1 LTLGRFADESP
12 SQGTVI
18 IDGSEG
24 ATVQLAACCYPVPGD
39 PIAGYLGRGE
49 GLVVHTQSCG
59 VGKRLFERDSERWI
73 DVSWSDEPM
82 RLFETVVKVLVT
94 NGKGVLAQVAAA
106 ISSAE
111 TDITHIEMGDERLGE
126 TAELKL
132 KLSVRDADHLAD
144 VIRTLNRCSVVLKAE
159 RLSP

>member
-1 LTLGRFADESP
+1 
-12 SQGTVI
+12 
-18 IDGSEG
+18 
-24 ATVQLAACCYPVPGD
+24 
-39 PIAGYLGRGE
+39 
-49 GLVVHTQSCG
+49 
-59 VGKRLFERDSERWI
+59 
-73 DVSWSDEPM
+73 
-82 RLFETVVKVLVT
+82 VT

-159 RLSP
+159 RLCP